1 MQTFFPQIGVGPAVL
16 DSTHDIGSIPEG
28 KAFEKAGKGYGMNTD
43 SLTFSIFL
51 IFFGAAVLATLA
63 LYARQA
69 LLVSYVVLGL
79 LLGPVFDIIPDTY
92 FVDQVANIG
101 ILFLLFLLGLNL
113 PIQKLS
119 EMVRESAM
127 LTLVSSLLFVLA
139 GGIVAHLFG
148 MNILESL
155 LVGLSL
161 VFSSTIIGLKLLP
174 TTVLHHQRT
183 GEIIISILLLQDILA
198 IFLLQLIEVLGHGSG
213 SWLVASFPLLAFPL
227 LFAIGFLLMNLFVIP
242 LMRRFDKI
250 REYIFLLAIGWCLG
264 MAELGEAME
273 LLPEIGAFIAGV
285 TLARH
290 PVSQFISEALKPLRD
305 FFLIMFFFSIGA
317 AFELESLGELIWPAL
332 VLAAVVLLLKPWIYR
347 YLLLRAGE
355 AKQRAG
361 EVGVR
366 LGQSSEFSLL
376 IAVLATDM
384 GVIGTDAANLIQLAT
399 LLTFLVSPY
408 LIVLNYPTP
417 VAVSDRLR
425 RD

>member
-1 MQTFFPQIGVGPAVL
+1 MENDGLIFT
-16 DSTHDIGSIPEG
+16 
-28 KAFEKAGKGYGMNTD
+28 
-43 SLTFSIFL
+43 IFL

-69 LLVSYVVLGL
+69 LLVSYVILGL
-79 LLGPVFDIIPDTY
+79 LLGPVFDVVPDSY
-92 FVDQVANIG
+92 FVNQVANIG

-119 EMVRESAM
+119 KMVRESA
-127 LTLVSSLLFVLA
+127 LVTVVSSLLFVAA
-139 GGIVAHLFG
+139 GGAIASLFG
-148 MNILESL
+148 LNILESL
-155 LVGLSL
+155 LVGMSL

-183 GEIIISILLLQDILA
+183 GEIIISILLLQDMLA
-198 IFLLQLIEVLGHGSG
+198 IFLLQFIEVLGQGDV
-213 SWLVASFPLLAFPL
+213 SWWSASFPLFAFPL
-227 LFAIGFLLMNLFVIP
+227 LFVLAYVLETWLVIP

-250 REYIFLLAIGWCLG
+250 KEYIFLLAIGWCLG
-264 MAELGEAME
+264 MAELGEAMN

-285 TLARH
+285 VLAKH
-290 PVSQFISEALKPLRD
+290 PISLFISESLKPLRD
-305 FFLIMFFFSIGA
+305 FFLILFFFSVGA
-317 AFELESLGELIWPAL
+317 GFELDVLGEVIVPAL
-332 VLAAVVLLLKPWIYR
+332 VLAAVVLVVKPWIYR
-347 YLLLRAGE
+347 FLLLRSGE

-399 LLTFLVSPY
+399 LITFLRSPY
-408 LIVLNYPTP
+408 LIVLNDPTP
-417 VAVSDRLR
+417 MAVSDKLR